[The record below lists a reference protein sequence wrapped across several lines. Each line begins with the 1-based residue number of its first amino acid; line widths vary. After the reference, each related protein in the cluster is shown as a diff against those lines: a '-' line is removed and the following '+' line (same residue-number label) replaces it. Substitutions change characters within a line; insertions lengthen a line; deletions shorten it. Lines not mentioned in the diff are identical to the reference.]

1 MKTLIFLLL
10 SLFNVTAFA
19 EAPVGLI
26 QTFDVFSYHDV
37 KDNVDG
43 DLEQETTTISTKNLT
58 RHFAWLQAHDY
69 HPISIN
75 DLLDAKLGKKMLPS
89 KPVLLTFDDGYE
101 SVYSRVYPLL
111 KLYQYPAVSALVGSW
126 LEVKNGQMVQYGDEK
141 VARERFLSAQQ
152 IKEMADSGLVEFASH
167 SYDLHRGILA
177 NPQGNKMQAAVTL
190 QYDAV
195 TKTYE
200 SRESYRERIKQ
211 DLLKNNLL
219 IQNLTGKPSRAM
231 VWPYGAQNAVTRE
244 LANELGMPIT
254 LTLEEDEQAQTNR
267 LAQVGRFLIDANP
280 TEMRLAEIEK
290 REIALDKQRVMHIDL
305 DFVFDENPEQ
315 LAKNL
320 DALLDRVKSLAPTT
334 VYLQAFSDAN
344 GDGVAEAVYFP
355 NRHVLVR
362 ADLFSRVAWQ
372 LITRANVKVYAWMPV
387 LAFELKDK
395 QKQQALQ
402 VVSAQPAADKDAYKR
417 LSPFSA
423 EARQI
428 IKEIYSDLGAYT
440 KFSGVLFHDDAV
452 LSEFEDDSE
461 FARVAYRNDFKLHG
475 NITEIN
481 RDPIQAAKLMTLKSR
496 YLTDFTM
503 ELANELK
510 RYQPQL
516 KTARNL
522 YAPALLNPES
532 ERWFSQN
539 YPNFLAHYDYTAV
552 MAMPF
557 MENVDS
563 PITWL
568 KSLVYKAKG
577 IKNGLQKTIF
587 ELQATNWKTK
597 KPIDTKVLTLQLKAL
612 KEAGAIHVG
621 YYPDDFFKNQP
632 EMEAIRPYIS
642 SRNFPYLLGSK
653 KLPESKDKVKGKF

>member
-195 TKTYE
+195 TKIYE

-532 ERWFSQN
+532 ERWLSQN

-557 MENVDS
+557 MENADS
-563 PITWL
+563 PIAWL
-568 KSLVYKAKG
+568 KSLVYKAKDA
-577 IKNGLQKTIF
+577 KNGLQKTIF

>member
-532 ERWFSQN
+532 ERWLSQN

-557 MENVDS
+557 MENADS
-563 PITWL
+563 PIAWL
-568 KSLVYKAKG
+568 KSLVYKVKG
-577 IKNGLQKTIF
+577 AKNGLQKTIF

>member
-1 MKTLIFLLL
+1 MVLLL
-10 SLFNVTAFA
+10 LNASAIAATPFA
-19 EAPVGLI
+19 SVQA
-26 QTFDVFSYHDV
+26 FDVYSYHDV

-43 DLEQETTTISTKNLT
+43 DLEQETTTISTKNLA
-58 RHFAWLQAHDY
+58 RHFAWMQAHGY
-69 HPISIN
+69 HPVSIN
-75 DLLDAKLGKKMLPS
+75 DLLDAKLGKKLLPN

-111 KLYQYPAVSALVGSW
+111 KLYKYPAVSALVGSW
-126 LEVKNGQMVQYGDEK
+126 LEVENGQTVQYGDEK
-141 VARERFLSAQQ
+141 VPREHFLSTQQ

-177 NPQGNKMQAAVTL
+177 NPQGNKTQAAVTL

-200 SRESYRERIKQ
+200 SRENYRERIKQ
-211 DLLKNNLL
+211 DLLKNNRL
-219 IQNLTGKPSRAM
+219 ILKLTGKPAKAM
-231 VWPYGAQNAVTRE
+231 VWPYGAQNTVARE
-244 LANELGMPIT
+244 LANELGMPLT
-254 LTLEEDEQAQTNR
+254 LTLNEDEQAQTNK
-267 LAQVGRFLIDANP
+267 LALVGRFLIDANP
-280 TEMRLAEIEK
+280 SEIRLAEIEK

-320 DALLDRVKSLAPTT
+320 DKLLDRVKSLAPTT

-355 NRHVLVR
+355 NRHVAMR

-372 LITRANVKVYAWMPV
+372 LMTRANVRVYAWMPV

-402 VVSAQPAADKDAYKR
+402 VVSAQPITDKNAYKR

-423 EARQI
+423 QARQI
-428 IKEIYSDLGAYT
+428 IEEIYSDLGAHT
-440 KFSGVLFHDDAV
+440 KFSGILFHDDAV
-452 LSEFEDDSE
+452 FSEFEDDSS
-461 FARVAYRNDFKLHG
+461 FARAAYKVDFKLSG
-475 NITEIN
+475 NNVVEIN
-481 RDPIQAAKLMTLKSR
+481 KNPVEAAKLMVLKSQF
-496 YLTDFTM
+496 LTDFTM
-503 ELANELK
+503 DLATELK

-522 YAPALLNPES
+522 YAPALLNAES
-532 ERWFSQN
+532 ERWLSQN
-539 YPNFLAHYDYTAV
+539 YANFLAHYDYTAV

-557 MENVDS
+557 MENAEN
-563 PITWL
+563 PNAWL
-568 KSLVYKAKG
+568 KALVDKAKEA
-577 IKNGLQKTIF
+577 KNGLQKTIF

-597 KPIDTKVLTLQLKAL
+597 KPIDTQVLTKQLQIL
-612 KEAGAIHVG
+612 KEAGATHVG
-621 YYPDDFFKNQP
+621 YYPDDFLKNQP

-642 SRNFPYLLGSK
+642 SRNFPYLPGSK
-653 KLPESKDKVKGKF
+653 KLPQSK